1 MASSNVSSQRNAR
14 REAVEMSRQSGSA
27 LQVDRQPGGPRP
39 LRSSEACCVRCNAP
53 TDQLRLATL
62 DVTSDLG
69 ALPRRVWP
77 RSPMDDLP
85 CAWSWRV
92 DATCKTACRSR
103 SPSIMSWSARR
114 AEVLGGAVEA
124 AQDRSP
130 RQRPSRACGEQTGPS
145 FGRAGAKTIA
155 RFVAE
160 AAKPGD
166 LQARCHKNDYR
177 AVL

>member
-14 REAVEMSRQSGSA
+14 REAVEMSRQSGAA
-27 LQVDRQPGGPRP
+27 LQVGQPGGPCP

-92 DATCKTACRSR
+92 DVTCKTACRSR

-155 RFVAE
+155 RFACR
-160 AAKPGD
+160 GG
-166 LQARCHKNDYR
+166 KNPAICR
-177 AVL
+177 QGVIRLIIERSK